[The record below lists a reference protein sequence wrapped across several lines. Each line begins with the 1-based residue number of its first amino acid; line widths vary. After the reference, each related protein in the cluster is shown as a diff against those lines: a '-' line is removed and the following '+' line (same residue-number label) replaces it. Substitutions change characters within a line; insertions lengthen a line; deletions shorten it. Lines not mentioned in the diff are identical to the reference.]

1 MATYRFRKNKIKCFQ
16 AEGLELHDESD
27 KLQLA
32 TAFYRDFFTE
42 SREWE
47 PNLNITTLYPEALP
61 QLNNLD
67 APFSWGKILQ
77 TIRMAPAN
85 KSPGPDG
92 FTNEFFKK
100 YADDLKIEL
109 TELFQQLF
117 DHRANLSGMNLAY
130 ITLLPKCQTPLQIT
144 DYRPVSL
151 QHSIPKLF
159 AEVLSNR
166 LQVKIKQLVD
176 PMQSGFIKG
185 RSIIKNFAMAME
197 MIQCAP

>member
-1 MATYRFRKNKIKCFQ
+1 M
-16 AEGLELHDESD
+16 
-27 KLQLA
+27 
-32 TAFYRDFFTE
+32 
-42 SREWE
+42 
-47 PNLNITTLYPEALP
+47 
-61 QLNNLD
+61 
-67 APFSWGKILQ
+67 
-77 TIRMAPAN
+77 
-85 KSPGPDG
+85 SPGPDG

-130 ITLLPKCQTPLQIT
+130 ITLLPKCQTPLQII
-144 DYRPVSL
+144 DYRPISL

-159 AEVLSNR
+159 AKVLSNR

-185 RSIIKNFAMAME
+185 RSIIENFAMAME
-197 MIQCAP
+197 MIQCAHRTKNLLWY